1 VERSASSTNSG
12 AANSS
17 GVRVAKA
24 SPRQM
29 PANKG
34 RAAPSANSKYRHVST
49 AATTCAANHTVPC
62 TLLKKYTLPKQNKQ
76 DSATFSSSPRFESP
90 RWRSFSSK
98 RNNAAGA
105 SPARSKKNSPS
116 HTACAL
122 PDSATSGTSTT
133 LGKGGKT
140 TNHLPSN
147 SAKSLFCA

>member
-1 VERSASSTNSG
+1 
-12 AANSS
+12 
-17 GVRVAKA
+17 
-24 SPRQM
+24 M

-34 RAAPSANSKYRHVST
+34 RAAPSANSTYRHVST
-49 AATTCAANHTVPC
+49 TATTCAANHTVPC
-62 TLLKKYTLPKQNKQ
+62 TLLKKSPLPKQITQ
-76 DSATFSSSPRFESP
+76 DRDTCSSSPRLESQ

-122 PDSATSGTSTT
+122 PDSATSGTSST

-147 SAKSLFCA
+147 